1 MDTKSNRLICQEAFL
16 AKSCLITGFNLLSRT
31 GLDEKKIG
39 NFYSGWFQLTIG
51 FERLMKIVLTAD
63 KVVNNDGQPSTDNTL
78 RKYKHYLK
86 EMYAACNEV
95 YRKNFGKA
103 IDINEYS
110 NNLIE
115 FLDEFAVLSRFYN
128 LGELS
133 APRAEQDPLRKWY
146 KISWEISNKYVP
158 EYVRKRRLAKVRKLV
173 EQNGL
178 ASTYLKEPVLTD
190 YPELY
195 TDFYIK
201 NEIIQMA
208 TPHTAWLL
216 IKCLSPMYT
225 ILSHLEYNE
234 SDKNQTELANSDIP
248 YLSEFF
254 PFLLQSKG
262 AILRRKGR
270 IPLDL

>member
-1 MDTKSNRLICQEAFL
+1 MDRKFNRLICQEAFL
-16 AKSCLITGFNLLSRT
+16 AKSCLVAGFNLLSRA

-63 KVVNNDGQPSTDNTL
+63 KVVNNDGQPFTDNTL
-78 RKYKHYLK
+78 KNYSHRLK
-86 EMYAACNEV
+86 EMYFACKV
-95 YRKNFGKA
+95 IYKKNIGS
-103 IDINEYS
+103 DINLDECS
-110 NNLIE
+110 TDLLE
-115 FLDEFAVLSRFYN
+115 FLNEFAVRSRFYN

-133 APRAEQDPLRKWY
+133 TPRTEQDPLRKWY
-146 KISWEISNKYVP
+146 GVSWEISNKFVP
-158 EYVRKRRLAKVRKLV
+158 EYVRKRRFAKVRKFV

-178 ASTYLKEPVLTD
+178 ASKYLPQSVLTD

-201 NEIIQMA
+201 NEIILMA
-208 TPHTAWLL
+208 TPYTAWLL
-216 IKCLSPMYT
+216 IEILHPMYSV
-225 ILSHLEYNE
+225 LSHLEYKE
-234 SDKNQTELANSDIP
+234 VDKNQTELNRLDIP

-254 PFLLQSKG
+254 PFLLQSKRE
-262 AILRRKGR
+262 ILRKKGR

>member
-1 MDTKSNRLICQEAFL
+1 
-16 AKSCLITGFNLLSRT
+16 
-31 GLDEKKIG
+31 
-39 NFYSGWFQLTIG
+39 
-51 FERLMKIVLTAD
+51 MKIVLTAD
-63 KVVNNDGQPSTDNTL
+63 KVVNNDGQPFTDKTL
-78 RKYKHYLK
+78 RNYSHKLN

-103 IDINEYS
+103 INVNEYS
-110 NNLIE
+110 NDLIE
-115 FLDEFAVLSRFYN
+115 FLDEFAVRSRFYN

-133 APRAEQDPLRKWY
+133 APRAEKDPLRKWY

-158 EYVRKRRLAKVRKLV
+158 EYVRKRRFAKVRKLV

-178 ASTYLKEPVLTD
+178 ASTYKKEPVLTD

-208 TPHTAWLL
+208 TPYTAWLL
-216 IKCLSPMYT
+216 IECLGPMYK

-234 SDKNQTELANSDIP
+234 SDKNIAELASSDMP
-248 YLSEFF
+248 CLSEFF

-262 AILRRKGR
+262 AILRRRGR